1 MWASD
6 EVMETCKACLC
17 HSALIPVAACEEA
30 VVCSALFPLFGVGVS
45 ESEWAISPERSAH
58 SRSPDRV
65 LWLWRRLSNVFII
78 GKDDKP
84 LISLPKGK
92 GVRLDILQEQ
102 AKREAQR
109 A

>member
-1 MWASD
+1 MSGATSGAQEYQSWGCTLVPGPAF
-6 EVMETCKACLC
+6 AGLAC
-17 HSALIPVAACEEA
+17 HSHIPDIWC
-30 VVCSALFPLFGVGVS
+30 
-45 ESEWAISPERSAH
+45 
-58 SRSPDRV
+58 V
-65 LWLWRRLSNVFII
+65 LRCRLSNVFII

>member
-1 MWASD
+1 MLPT
-6 EVMETCKACLC
+6 V
-17 HSALIPVAACEEA
+17 
-30 VVCSALFPLFGVGVS
+30 
-45 ESEWAISPERSAH
+45 
-58 SRSPDRV
+58 
-65 LWLWRRLSNVFII
+65 RRLSNVFII

>member
-1 MWASD
+1 MFQHTLQSRAAQRNNYFSQHANPHVERRSW
-6 EVMETCKACLC
+6 KWCLRDSS
-17 HSALIPVAACEEA
+17 HSKIDDCAAHGLSAAC
-30 VVCSALFPLFGVGVS
+30 
-45 ESEWAISPERSAH
+45 
-58 SRSPDRV
+58 
-65 LWLWRRLSNVFII
+65 RLSNVFII

>member
-1 MWASD
+1 MTELTWQQSDWAASCGAEGVHYRMLFD
-6 EVMETCKACLC
+6 TCLDCAC
-17 HSALIPVAACEEA
+17 
-30 VVCSALFPLFGVGVS
+30 
-45 ESEWAISPERSAH
+45 
-58 SRSPDRV
+58 
-65 LWLWRRLSNVFII
+65 RLSNVFII

>member
-1 MWASD
+1 MERRSWKWCKSD
-6 EVMETCKACLC
+6 SSHLDIDDCAAHGL
-17 HSALIPVAACEEA
+17 SAAC
-30 VVCSALFPLFGVGVS
+30 
-45 ESEWAISPERSAH
+45 
-58 SRSPDRV
+58 
-65 LWLWRRLSNVFII
+65 RLSNVFII

>member
-1 MWASD
+1 MPEPVLAGL
-6 EVMETCKACLC
+6 CC
-17 HSALIPVAACEEA
+17 HSHILDTLC
-30 VVCSALFPLFGVGVS
+30 
-45 ESEWAISPERSAH
+45 
-58 SRSPDRV
+58 V
-65 LWLWRRLSNVFII
+65 LRCRLSNVFII